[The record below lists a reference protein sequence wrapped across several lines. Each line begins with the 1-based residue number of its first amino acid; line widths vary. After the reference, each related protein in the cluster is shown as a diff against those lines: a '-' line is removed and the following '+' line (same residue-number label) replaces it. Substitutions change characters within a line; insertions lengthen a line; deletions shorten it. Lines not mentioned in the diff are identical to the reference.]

1 MTAQME
7 QARSVDPE
15 NIGDLVRGIRNGDR
29 DAFIMVVRTYQH
41 RVFAMAYSILRNKED
56 ALDIVQEAF
65 LRLYRKADLYKE
77 GSSFQAWLLQI
88 TRNLCVDHY
97 RKNIRNKKELESP
110 KALDEFQ
117 LAAAPDPAVGL
128 GAEMKDIVSRCIEK
142 LANRQRMVFVLR
154 HVDELQFNEISQTM
168 NISVGTVKSLHFKAV
183 QNMRKWLSPY
193 MGVQS

>member
-1 MTAQME
+1 ME

-29 DAFIMVVRTYQH
+29 DAFIMVVRTYQQ